1 MLVDITLWT
10 TTLEESLKTSFT
22 LFMTFLPKT
31 IGALMLLGVGV
42 ILGKIAEA
50 AIDRLLRLVGVD
62 RLLSRTGILSILQKT
77 GSKTSLSQLA
87 GTLVFWVI
95 FLLFLISA
103 TETMELALLS
113 QALTGL
119 AYYLPKIGLATLI
132 LVLGLLATNFVRELI
147 SLACHSAGIRQGTVI
162 AQTVYIASTLLV
174 LVTAINALGIDTS
187 LLNQIIV
194 LIAAG
199 LIAGA
204 ALSFGFGSRSAVGNL
219 IAAHYIQPIIR
230 IGEQIQVGPHFGTVT
245 AVTPMVVV
253 LETERGRVVVP
264 AAQFTEVASV
274 ISPSQGA

>member
-1 MLVDITLWT
+1 MTNWT
-10 TTLEESLKTSFT
+10 TAIQDSVQASFT

-31 IGALMLLGVGV
+31 VGAIILLGIG
-42 ILGKIAEA
+42 IALGKLVKTGISRLLELLGA
-50 AIDRLLRLVGVD
+50 DRLLRGTGM
-62 RLLSRTGILSILQKT
+62 LSVLQKT
-77 GSKTSLSQLA
+77 GSQKTISQIIGSVA
-87 GTLVFWVI
+87 FWVI

-103 TETMELALLS
+103 TETLELSLLS

-119 AYYLPKIGLATLI
+119 AYYLPRVGLATLI

-147 SLACHSAGIRQGTVI
+147 ALACDSAGIRQGTVI
-162 AQTVYIASTLLV
+162 AQTVYVAATLLV
-174 LVTAINALGIDTS
+174 LVTAINELGIDTS

-274 ISPSQGA
+274 ISPGSGS